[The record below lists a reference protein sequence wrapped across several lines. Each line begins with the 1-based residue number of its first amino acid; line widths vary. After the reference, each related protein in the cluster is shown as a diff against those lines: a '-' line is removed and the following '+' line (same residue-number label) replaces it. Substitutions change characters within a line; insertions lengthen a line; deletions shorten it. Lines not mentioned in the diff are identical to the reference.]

1 LKLLL
6 PTAVAVLALTM
17 AACAAT
23 SEESSPTVATVP
35 STTIPET
42 TTSTVGTVEAI
53 EMFRDCLA
61 GRGIDI
67 EPIPLD
73 ARGRPRLELV
83 MRDIDFSDPDSVNS
97 LSACSSHLRAG
108 ALELTQ
114 TPILQSAVVSLLEDF
129 SDCVRSRGVS
139 EFPDPIPE
147 YRGIGGPYP
156 LAEIPYADPDLPDAV
171 DACKSR
177 LATG

>member
-1 LKLLL
+1 
-6 PTAVAVLALTM
+6 M

-23 SEESSPTVATVP
+23 SERSSPTFATVTP
-35 STTIPET
+35 TTIPET
-42 TTSTVGTVEAI
+42 TTSTVATLEAT
-53 EMFRDCLA
+53 ERFRDCLVA
-61 GRGIDI
+61 SGIDI

-73 ARGRPRLELV
+73 AQGRPRLELV
-83 MRDIDFSDPDSVNS
+83 MRDIDFSDPDSVS
-97 LSACSSHLRAG
+97 ALSDCSSHLLTG

-114 TPILQSAVVSLLEDF
+114 TPILASAVVDRLEEF
-129 SDCVRSRGVS
+129 SECVRSRGVP

-147 YRGIGGPYP
+147 YSGIGGPYP
-156 LAEIPYADPDLPDAV
+156 IAEIPYGDPALSGAV